1 MPGQPV
7 STERAVYA
15 RAHKAWCDA
24 GTAPGHGTL
33 QREAKAVTS
42 AATVREQV
50 AVQCAS
56 QDGVLTVTIRGE
68 LDVATT
74 PVLSGYLAQA
84 LRERPRLVVFDLA
97 GVEFMDCAAVTA
109 IRTCGAMP
117 GAPRLV
123 LRHPR
128 PVVRR
133 LLSLTGLDEKW
144 VVRAGH
150 ESC

>member
-1 MPGQPV
+1 M
-7 STERAVYA
+7 
-15 RAHKAWCDA
+15 
-24 GTAPGHGTL
+24 
-33 QREAKAVTS
+33 TS

-117 GAPRLV
+117 GAPAWSCAIPARSCAW
-123 LRHPR
+123 
-128 PVVRR
+128 